1 MQDEFKGLELWRRT
15 TLALVR
21 DSDEADLSARQS
33 AVLLTVYLTTP
44 PHSVRRV
51 AEELNI
57 SKPAVTRA
65 VDRLSALGFVAR
77 KTGADDRRNVYLK
90 RTEKGAAY
98 VRALGDVIAQ
108 NAREDALPPLLTDL
122 P

>member
-77 KTGADDRRNVYLK
+77 KTGADDRRNVYLE

-98 VRALGDVIAQ
+98 VRALGDIIAQ